1 MISTLPTALSQVQS
15 LTTISSSSSLTMID
29 PTTMT
34 ALQSFLTPMFP
45 AYYFLSTNPLFVTS
59 VYMVVSNLVYLGRR
73 AHLRRTNMWSIWQ
86 IRTMREPGVSW
97 PLYCVLVMAWQFLV
111 ALFPVTEPLARL
123 SGYASFFYSYPN
135 AKGGGY
141 ILEPLEV
148 QTLPSNQRTRA
159 QLRLDWHRFKYNVG
173 VVGRDG
179 YRHPPAKHRNLPHID
194 IPKKGL
200 KHWPWRRRHSF
211 QLTKENTR

>member
-1 MISTLPTALSQVQS
+1 
-15 LTTISSSSSLTMID
+15 
-29 PTTMT
+29 MT
-34 ALQSFLTPMFP
+34 SLQSFLTPMFP
-45 AYYFLSTNPLFVTS
+45 TYYLSRNPLLVAS
-59 VYMVVSNLVYLGRR
+59 VYMVVSNLVYLARR
-73 AHLRRTNMWSIWQ
+73 AHLRRMNMWSIWQ
-86 IRTMREPGVSW
+86 IRTMREPGVSR
-97 PLYCVLVMAWQFLV
+97 PLFCVLVMAWQLLV

-159 QLRLDWHRFKYNVG
+159 QVRLDWHRFKYNVG
-173 VVGRDG
+173 HIGRDG
-179 YRHPPAKHRNLPHID
+179 YRHPPAKQRNLLHID

-211 QLTKENTR
+211 QLTDDNRS